1 MKHYHEINEHVK
13 TLTQVVV
20 SDNMSWTFS
29 VISTCKLLSFSTKML
44 KAILPHE
51 KSMQKKFFFVFMVL
65 FAASSLL
72 PCLASHIFPLFSYWF
87 KMLNPCFVTSY
98 NICKMPFLNVG
109 NSFSSCS
116 KTVCTKTSLLFCY
129 LSIYALSTLQKS
141 FLLLKYALKWNA
153 ISFGY
158 ITNRVSAITFK
169 YFLDFWDIC
178 LTCYSH
184 RSVRVFLP

>member
-1 MKHYHEINEHVK
+1 MRKV
-13 TLTQVVV
+13 
-20 SDNMSWTFS
+20 
-29 VISTCKLLSFSTKML
+29 CR
-44 KAILPHE
+44 
-51 KSMQKKFFFVFMVL
+51 KKFFVFMVL

-72 PCLASHIFPLFSYWF
+72 PCLASHIS
-87 KMLNPCFVTSY
+87 
-98 NICKMPFLNVG
+98 PFFLTGSKCWTHVSSPATIFAKCLYLNVG

-116 KTVCTKTSLLFCY
+116 KTVCTRTSLLFCY

-169 YFLDFWDIC
+169 SFLDFWDIC